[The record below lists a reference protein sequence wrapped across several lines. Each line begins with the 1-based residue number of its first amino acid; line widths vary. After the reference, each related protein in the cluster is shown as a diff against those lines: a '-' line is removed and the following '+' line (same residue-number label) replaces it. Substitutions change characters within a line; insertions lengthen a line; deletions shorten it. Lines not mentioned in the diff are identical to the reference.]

1 MKIEPKQKGIKL
13 IETSVTVSSSLNLGR
28 KKQLK
33 LQEEEEGKQE
43 EEEEPGGKETAQE
56 GCFAPQGVAPLHL
69 LID

>member
-1 MKIEPKQKGIKL
+1 MKSEAKQKGIKL

-43 EEEEPGGKETAQE
+43 EEQESLVGKKR
-56 GCFAPQGVAPLHL
+56 GKKVVLRHRGLHHFTC
-69 LID
+69 